1 MKQYNVNWWQYFL
14 HIINLISFLFHQ
26 YGKASRP
33 GLSLS
38 APLLFA
44 SHVGAVKACYQ
55 DRLIGVWES
64 LELVP
69 GYYLAGEGGTLQG

>member
-1 MKQYNVNWWQYFL
+1 MKQCNVNWWQYFL

-26 YGKASRP
+26 YGKTSRP